1 MSDTPKDKEQ
11 SAVDQGN
18 NGDIPTR
25 GQQAMLDL
33 GQLQQGFP
41 PVAGGIDPK
50 PMHVSFDTFKK
61 SSLDLPV
68 DNKIEKILQKI
79 REKFTSA
86 KSMLT
91 RLAAEGA
98 GSDPNNS
105 FGAGFANSGLK
116 EVNDILKNIDT
127 AGLSEW
133 QALTL
138 LENTLDQIEHL
149 QAHMKQVL
157 QEQLFEEYET
167 EEFQEIKEFLE
178 ALDKEEEQW
187 QKQLEEAKDDLE
199 ASMSTDE
206 PADDSPET
214 RDEKGV
220 EKASDADKEKPA
232 DGNSEDAPKMS
243 ARGQTDKS
251 GKETQEH
258 SVVKE
263 DKQPG
268 RPRPR

>member
-1 MSDTPKDKEQ
+1 MSDIPKDTKHP
-11 SAVDQGN
+11 AVDQGN

-25 GQQAMLDL
+25 GQQAKLDL
-33 GQLQQGFP
+33 GHLQQSFP
-41 PVAGGIDPK
+41 PVAGEIDPK
-50 PMHVSFDTFKK
+50 PIHVSFDEFKK
-61 SSLDLPV
+61 SPLDLP
-68 DNKIEKILQKI
+68 DNTKVEKILRKI
-79 REKFTSA
+79 REKFTRT
-86 KSMLT
+86 KSILT
-91 RLAAEGA
+91 RLAGEEA
-98 GSDPNNS
+98 GSEPKSNS
-105 FGAGFANSGLK
+105 GAAFAISGLK

-133 QALTL
+133 QALTF

-149 QAHMKQVL
+149 QAHMKQEL

-178 ALDKEEEQW
+178 ALDKEKEQW

-220 EKASDADKEKPA
+220 EKSSESDKDELH
-232 DGNSEDAPKMS
+232 DGNTKDRS
-243 ARGQTDKS
+243 A
-251 GKETQEH
+251 
-258 SVVKE
+258 VKD

-268 RPRPR
+268 RPRPK